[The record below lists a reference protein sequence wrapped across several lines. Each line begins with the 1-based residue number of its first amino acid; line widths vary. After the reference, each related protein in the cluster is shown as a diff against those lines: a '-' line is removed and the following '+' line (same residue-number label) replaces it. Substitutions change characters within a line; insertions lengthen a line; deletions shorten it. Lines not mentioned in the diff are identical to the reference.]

1 MQIKV
6 IPRIQGGM
14 GNQLFSYAAAR
25 RLALVNGA
33 ELVIDD
39 RSGFV
44 RDYNYRRS
52 YQLERF
58 RIPCRT
64 ASAAELLA
72 PFPRIRRYLKR
83 TINRRR
89 PFHERSYVQQEG
101 YDFDPRLLGL
111 KPRSTV
117 YLDGYWQSEGY
128 FKDVEAT
135 IRNDLRIMPPADQ
148 TNTDIAARMRDCVSV
163 AVHVRFFDAPG
174 TGINNAPVDYYVR
187 AVGRIEDLVAG
198 ARYFVFS
205 DDPELAR
212 SVLALPQ
219 DRVTTVSHNRG
230 DANAYADLW
239 LMTQATHFI
248 IANSTFSW
256 WGAWLAERTAD
267 QIVVAPGFQMR
278 QGKMWWGFS
287 GLLPERWIKV

>member
-1 MQIKV
+1 
-6 IPRIQGGM
+6 M

-44 RDYNYRRS
+44 RDHNYRRS
-52 YQLERF
+52 YQLEHF
-58 RIPCRT
+58 RIPCRK

-117 YLDGYWQSEGY
+117 YL
-128 FKDVEAT
+128 
-135 IRNDLRIMPPADQ
+135 
-148 TNTDIAARMRDCVSV
+148 
-163 AVHVRFFDAPG
+163 
-174 TGINNAPVDYYVR
+174 
-187 AVGRIEDLVAG
+187 GRL
-198 ARYFVFS
+198 
-205 DDPELAR
+205 
-212 SVLALPQ
+212 
-219 DRVTTVSHNRG
+219 
-230 DANAYADLW
+230 
-239 LMTQATHFI
+239 
-248 IANSTFSW
+248 
-256 WGAWLAERTAD
+256 LAERRLFQGRGGYDTQRLAYHAAD
-267 QIVVAPGFQMR
+267 GPDEHGYRRANARLCVRGGTREVLRRTGHGHKQRPC
-278 QGKMWWGFS
+278 
-287 GLLPERWIKV
+287 GLLRARGGPDRGSRCRCTLLRILGRSRARPLQS